1 MRERETQRRE
11 AEVSKIR
18 NHGTRLMVTIP
29 HESTFKRFY
38 KITNLNYTSCMQYKH
53 THTHTLIYTPTYTH
67 AWTHILTQKHT
78 HKHILT
84 YAHTSNNML

>member
-11 AEVSKIR
+11 AEVAKIR

-53 THTHTLIYTPTYTH
+53 THTHTHIYTHIHTRMDSYTH
-67 AWTHILTQKHT
+67 TKTHTN
-78 HKHILT
+78 T
-84 YAHTSNNML
+84 Y